1 MGTIIARKQ
10 GNNTYY
16 LYQET
21 FREKINQKE
30 SGKTRGSGKSRVCT
44 RSIYLGTAEKILES
58 VKGKKSRLKNGD
70 EIKFIKKTV
79 NREL

>member
-10 GNNTYY
+10 GTKTYY
-16 LYQET
+16 VYQET
-21 FREKINQKE
+21 FREKINQKD

-58 VKGKKSRLKNGD
+58 VKGTNTK
-70 EIKFIKKTV
+70 
-79 NREL
+79 